1 MIMENL
7 MHPSNREIKRI
18 ARAQLGGQYSLPVL
32 AELIVAL
39 LPSLVLLPFSF
50 LLSNTGSLLQN
61 ILYDLAYFIILIL
74 TAVLSAGRMYL
85 QLNLA
90 RRKPFSLSDLLH
102 CFKVRPD
109 SFILAFLLYVVYALP
124 YLVVTILF
132 GILQNTNPSFT
143 EGPWPLLILLIRGV
157 LLVFTIVILLQYAM
171 VFPLLLDNPNTR
183 IRTVFQESRRLMDG
197 NRKRFLLLLLS
208 FLGYAFLGLLSLG
221 VGFLWINPYL
231 NQSVIVFYQDL
242 IGELSVSPA
251 GETQDQS
258 SFAQP

>member
-1 MIMENL
+1 MIMETL

-18 ARAQLGGQYSLPVL
+18 ARAQLGGQYRLPVL
-32 AELIVAL
+32 AELLVAL
-39 LPSLVLLPFSF
+39 LPTVILLPFSY
-50 LLSNTGSLLQN
+50 LLTNTGSLLQN
-61 ILYDLAYFIILIL
+61 IIYDLAYFIVLIL
-74 TAVLSAGRMYL
+74 TAVLGAGRMYL

-90 RRKPFSLSDLLH
+90 RRKQFSLSDLFH

-124 YLVVTILF
+124 LLAATILF
-132 GILQNTNPSFT
+132 RVLMSTVPAFQES
-143 EGPWPLLILLIRGV
+143 PWPLVSLLVRGILLI
-157 LLVFTIVILLQYAM
+157 FTIALLLQYAM
-171 VFPLLLDNPNTR
+171 VFPLLLDNPNQK
-183 IRTVFQESRRLMDG
+183 IRSVFQESRRLMDG

-242 IGELSVSPA
+242 IGELSVSPVDENA
-251 GETQDQS
+251 AQS

>member
-1 MIMENL
+1 

-18 ARAQLGGQYSLPVL
+18 ARAQLGGQYRLPVL
-32 AELIVAL
+32 AELLVTL
-39 LPSLVLLPFSF
+39 LPAVILLPFSY
-50 LLSNTGSLLQN
+50 LLTNTGSLLQN
-61 ILYDLAYFIILIL
+61 IIYDLAYLLVLIL
-74 TAVLSAGRMYL
+74 TAVLGAGRIYL

-90 RRKPFSLSDLLH
+90 RRKPYSLSDLLR

-109 SFILAFLLYVVYALP
+109 SFIFAFLLYVVYALP
-124 YLVVTILF
+124 LLAATILF
-132 GILQNTNPSFT
+132 SVLRMTVPSFR
-143 EGPWPLLILLIRGV
+143 EGIWLLAGLLIRLV
-157 LLVFTIVILLQYAM
+157 LLVATVAVLLYYAM
-171 VFPLLLDNPNTR
+171 VFPLLLDQPDAKVR
-183 IRTVFQESRRLMDG
+183 SAFQESRRLMDG

-242 IGELSVSPA
+242 IGELSVSPV
-251 GETQDQS
+251 GENGSQS

>member
-124 YLVVTILF
+124 YLVVMILF

-143 EGPWPLLILLIRGV
+143 EAPWPLLILLIRGV
-157 LLVFTIVILLQYAM
+157 LLVFTIAILLQYAM

-208 FLGYAFLGLLSLG
+208 FLGYALLGLLSLG

-242 IGELSVSPA
+242 IGELSVSPT